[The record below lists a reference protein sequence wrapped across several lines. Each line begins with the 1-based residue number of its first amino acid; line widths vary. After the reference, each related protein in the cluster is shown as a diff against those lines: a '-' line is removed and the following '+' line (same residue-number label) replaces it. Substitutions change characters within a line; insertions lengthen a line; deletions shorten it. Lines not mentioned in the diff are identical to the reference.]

1 MRRLVLATLLLAAPA
16 AAQELN
22 LSGTSPVE
30 ITARDAIEWRQTEQV
45 VLARGAARAVRD
57 GVTITADR
65 LIARYRPRAAAPSS
79 GTPSPGTPSSGTPS
93 SGTRPPSA
101 TPEAQGAS
109 PLSGPGNASQIWRL
123 EAEGNVRI
131 FSATDTATADHAVY
145 DMDQSVL
152 VLTGS
157 NLSLSNAQDRLVAK
171 DALEYWPQRRMAVAR
186 GDAQIDSPGRRLNAD
201 TLVAWFLEA
210 VPPPPAGSAPRQARA
225 GGTPGQPDT
234 GRLDR
239 AEAFGNVV
247 IRTEAETVQG
257 DRGAYNALSGIA
269 LLGGNVRITRGQ
281 NQLNGELAEVNMKT
295 GISRLLPG
303 QAPGERVS
311 GLVVPQGGGPG
322 ALPLGAPRSQP

>member
-1 MRRLVLATLLLAAPA
+1 MRRLLLATLLLAAPA

-79 GTPSPGTPSSGTPS
+79 GTPS
-93 SGTRPPSA
+93 SGTRAPSA
-101 TPEAQGAS
+101 TPQAQGAS